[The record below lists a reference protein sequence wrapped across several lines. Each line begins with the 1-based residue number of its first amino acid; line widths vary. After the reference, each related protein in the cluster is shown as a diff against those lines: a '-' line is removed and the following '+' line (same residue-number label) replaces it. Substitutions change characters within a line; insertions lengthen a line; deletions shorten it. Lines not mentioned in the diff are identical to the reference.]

1 MNNIIFTFAAFSNI
15 SSEEMFQNKRN
26 TQGWYEYNSLKHS
39 ILQPFQ

>member
-15 SSEEMFQNKRN
+15 SSEEMLQNKRN